1 MLDNLAPSA
10 VLTLSGDNPLRLD
23 GAPQIVLVTKGAL
36 SLFAVRSDA
45 TGRPTG
51 MRRHIICLEPG
62 DAVPGWSK
70 RNDVTALYAVAEG
83 EAEAVVFDRDQT
95 DPVLSARMDRALA
108 ALGATGAPADVPA
121 GAWSISPGETL
132 ALPPDQTVVGRPL
145 AWVTVKTDENAEESP
160 VRLLTLRSYLTVRK
174 PSRARARST
183 ADVVAEQ
190 GWEPVDAVCDEALA
204 WCAAEAALLDLEAAD
219 RLELRRG
226 RDALNLRDALTGAGG
241 GRGQTQADA
250 APAEAFADPVGRV
263 LQSLAADIGLSLR
276 APVGD
281 APADATADD
290 EILRYARAS
299 GFRRRK
305 VSLPDRWWR
314 RDLMTSFI
322 AFNASDGAPRAVLRR
337 GNGRYEILDA
347 HGAARPITA
356 AVAAGLS
363 RNAAQLIPPLPAGEL
378 TGRSIASAA
387 FIGSWPDI
395 RAIFAFSALMAL
407 SALLTPKL
415 TGVLVSE
422 AAPFA
427 EHGMIMHMALGL
439 CAMAFGEAAFSVCR
453 ALLLTRV
460 EGRADARLQAGLWDR
475 LLRLPTGFF
484 RRFSTGDLLL
494 RALGPAHLRQV
505 ISDTAI
511 GAILSAV
518 FSVVNFV
525 LMLSYDRRLAL
536 AALAT
541 AAVAGVI
548 LAGLAALQLRY
559 ERRAMEKSATVSG
572 FLVETLSAPV
582 KIRASGAEER
592 FYARWLR
599 FYTAQQHEEYRAG
612 TAAAAFATANAV
624 IPLIAAVIFF
634 IVYHNLS
641 LDAPAERISVGDFV
655 AFNAAFGQFLAAAL
669 AAVTA
674 LTASMEALPI
684 IARMKPILEAT
695 PENAEQKPEIDRLSG
710 RVEVKGVCF
719 RYGDGPLVLDEVNIV
734 AEPGEFIALVG
745 ASGSGKSTLLRLLLG
760 FETPESGAVL
770 YDGRAAADV
779 DVASVRRRMGVV
791 LQSGTVLP
799 GSILENIVGAS
810 SATIAD
816 AWRAVDAA
824 GLGDDL
830 RALPMGIHTMVT
842 EGGGALSGGQRQRLA
857 IARALVHNP
866 RLLLLDEATSALDNI
881 TQAHVAESLSRLNAT
896 RIVVAHRLSTVIG
909 ADRIYVLEHGRIVRQ
924 GTYAALAAQEGPFRE
939 MAARQ
944 A

>member
-10 VLTLSGDNPLRLD
+10 VLTLSGHDPLRLD

-36 SLFAVRSDA
+36 SLFAVRLDA
-45 TGRPTG
+45 AGRPTG

-95 DPVLSARMDRALA
+95 DPALSARMDRALA

-145 AWVTVKTDENAEESP
+145 AWVTVKTDEDAEESP
-160 VRLLTLRSYLTVRK
+160 VRLLTTRSYLTVRK

-219 RLELRRG
+219 RLELRRR

-305 VSLPDRWWR
+305 VSLPDRWRR

-363 RNAAQLIPPLPAGEL
+363 REAVQLIPPLPAGEL

-387 FIGSWPDI
+387 FIGSWRDI
-395 RAIFAFSALMAL
+395 RAIIAFSALMAL

-415 TGVLVSE
+415 TGVLVNE

-427 EHGMIMHMALGL
+427 ERGMILHMALGL
-439 CAMAFGEAAFSVCR
+439 CAMAFGEAAFSICR

-612 TAAAAFATANAV
+612 TAAAAFATVNAV

-641 LDAPAERISVGDFV
+641 LDASAERISVGDFV

-710 RVEVKGVCF
+710 RVEVKGVRF

-745 ASGSGKSTLLRLLLG
+745 TSGSGKSTLLRLLLG

-770 YDGRAAADV
+770 YDGRALADV

-816 AWRAVDAA
+816 AWRAADAA

-830 RALPMGIHTMVT
+830 RALPMGLHTVVT

-866 RLLLLDEATSALDNI
+866 RLLLLDEATSALDNVA
-881 TQAHVAESLSRLNAT
+881 QAHVAESLSRLNAT

-909 ADRIYVLEHGRIVRQ
+909 ADRIYVLEHGRIVQQ
-924 GTYAALAAQEGPFRE
+924 GTYAALAAQEGPFKE
-939 MAARQ
+939 MIARQ